1 MATINFNAETVAP
14 SVAFEA
20 IPAGKYNVVITDSD
34 IKTNRRG
41 DGEYLQFE
49 FEIIDGEYRGRKLWS
64 RLNTNNPNPDAVR
77 MANADLSA
85 ICHAVGVLQPRD
97 TVELH
102 NLPLTVTVRC
112 RKTPDGEIVND
123 IKSYEAV
130 ARPVA
135 PASQTVIQ
143 SGGSAPWA
151 KR

>member
-1 MATINFNAETVAP
+1 MATINFNAENVAP
-14 SVAFEA
+14 SVALEA
-20 IPAGKYNVVITDSD
+20 LPAGKYNVVITDSD

-49 FEIIDGEYRGRKLWS
+49 FEVIDGDYRSRKLWS

-97 TVELH
+97 TFELH
-102 NLPLTVTVRC
+102 NLPLVVTVKC
-112 RKTPDGEIVND
+112 RKTPDGDIVND
-123 IKSYEAV
+123 IKAYEAV

-135 PASQTVIQ
+135 PASQPVAPQ
-143 SGGSAPWA
+143 GGSAPWA